1 MLKYLRYF
9 ATPVLVS
16 ISIYFAAMGKEWIW
30 IYLIGFNIFV
40 IFGDSFLGND
50 RSTPEYKYPIV
61 LRLLLFIN
69 LPLIAILVS
78 IAFYMAGHLSYP
90 AFEQVIMFLTGH
102 DISLTRIGTEP
113 WHLAGYIFTVGLMMG
128 PGATIPGHELVHHKK
143 NKLDW
148 IMGNLMLSFSID
160 NAFAVEHVHGHHK
173 HVGLAS
179 DPATAKRG
187 QSLYRFFIES
197 SIKEHRDAWK
207 IELKRLKKRGHYVFS
222 LYNKMIIGYLQSSI
236 IAVVAI
242 LLAGW
247 YGVLMF
253 IGIAM
258 FAKFFLESIN
268 YVEHYGLVRIKGTP
282 VELHHSWNTNK
293 WISSILLYNVTR
305 HSHHHEQGS
314 LEFWK
319 LRPKDEAPEMP
330 YGYLSTLYLV
340 VFLPWLYRIIMEPK
354 LEYWIENFASKGE
367 RELLLQK

>member
-1 MLKYLRYF
+1 MLKYLRYLG
-9 ATPVLVS
+9 TPILVS
-16 ISIYFAAMGKEWIW
+16 TSIYFAAMGKEWIW
-30 IYLIGFNIFV
+30 IFLIGFNIFV
-40 IFGDSFLGND
+40 IFGDAFFGND
-50 RSTPEYKYPIV
+50 KSIPEYKYPFL

-69 LPLIAILVS
+69 LPLVSILVS
-78 IAFYMAGHLSYP
+78 IAAYMSGNISSP
-90 AFEQVIMFLTGH
+90 IFEQAILFLTGH
-102 DISLTRIGTEP
+102 DISMTRFGTQT
-113 WHLAGYIFTVGLMMG
+113 WHLVGYIFTVGLMVG

-173 HVGLAS
+173 NIGLSS

-197 SIKEHRDAWK
+197 SIKEHVDAWK
-207 IELKRLKKRGHYVFS
+207 IELKRLKKRGYFALS

-236 IAVVAI
+236 IAVAAFF
-242 LLAGW
+242 LAGW
-247 YGVLMF
+247 NGVLMF

-268 YVEHYGLVRIKGTP
+268 YIEHYGLVRIKGTP

-293 WISSILLYNVTR
+293 RISSILLYNVTR

-319 LRPKDEAPEMP
+319 LKPKDAAPEMP
-330 YGYLSTLYLV
+330 YGYLSTLYLA
-340 VFLPWLYRIIMEPK
+340 VFFPWLYRKMMEPK
-354 LEYWIENFASKGE
+354 LEYWKENYASKGE
-367 RELLLQK
+367 RQLAA

>member
-1 MLKYLRYF
+1 MLKYLRYL
-9 ATPVLVS
+9 ATPILVS

-30 IYLIGFNIFV
+30 IYLVGFNMFV
-40 IFGDSFLGND
+40 IFGDAFLGND
-50 RSTPEYKYPIV
+50 KSTPEYKYPFV

-78 IAFYMAGHLSYP
+78 IAVYMAGHSSNII
-90 AFEQVIMFLTGH
+90 FEEFIMFLTGH
-102 DISLTRIGTEP
+102 DISVTRIGTES
-113 WHLAGYIFTVGLMMG
+113 WHLIGYIFTVGLMVG

-148 IMGNLMLSFSID
+148 TMGNLMLSFSID

-173 HVGLAS
+173 NVGLSS

-187 QSLYRFFIES
+187 QSVYRFFIES
-197 SIKEHRDAWK
+197 SIKEHIDAWK
-207 IELKRLKKRGHYVFS
+207 IELKRLKKQKRFAIS
-222 LYNKMIIGYLQSSI
+222 FNNKMIMGYLQSSI
-236 IAVVAI
+236 IAAAAF
-242 LLAGW
+242 LLSGW

-253 IGIAM
+253 FGIAM
-258 FAKFFLESIN
+258 FAKFFLESVN
-268 YVEHYGLVRIKGTP
+268 YMEHYGLVRIKGTP

-293 WISSILLYNVTR
+293 RISSILLYNVTR

-319 LRPKDEAPEMP
+319 LKPKDNAPEMP

-340 VFLPWLYRIIMEPK
+340 VFFPWLYRKMMEPK
-354 LEYWIENFASKGE
+354 LEYWKDNYASEGE
-367 RELLLQK
+367 RQLAS